1 MPIQD
6 GKYVTPAWQNGGP
19 PAIDAAELTD
29 IGNSIMQ
36 NQTNIGSLQTDNTQ
50 NQSNIEQLQ
59 EWKTSAEPLL
69 SGALQKSGGTMNGN
83 LILNANPTQN
93 MQAATKE
100 YVDNTFGWTLIQTDS
115 ISLNGTSDSATFN
128 TPPALLDVSTAYSE
142 IKILFALNISL
153 QSSPQNSPPTYV
165 RVNFDSDTSFIAAQ
179 YKDDGAKQINLKER
193 PIIYYGLKCMWV
205 NSSEYT
211 DTTAYTMTR
220 FDGTSFQ
227 SSADVLYSIYFKPT
241 YKLQSVGASVNGKIY
256 FYGR

>member
-1 MPIQD
+1 MPIQE

-19 PAIDAAELTD
+19 PAIDAAELKD

-69 SGALQKSGGTMNGN
+69 SGALQKSGGTMTGN

-115 ISLNGTSDSATFN
+115 VTINTSKTVTFN
-128 TPPALLDVSTAYSE
+128 TPSALLDVSTAYSE

-153 QSSPQNSPPTYV
+153 QNSSSTYV
-165 RVNFDSDTSFIAAQ
+165 QVDFGGTTRPSYIATQ
-179 YKDDGAKQINLKER
+179 FVEDGAKQINLKER

-205 NSSEYT
+205 NSGDHPST
-211 DTTAYTMTR
+211 LAYAMTR
-220 FDGTSFQ
+220 YDGPSFV
-227 SSADVLYSIYFKPT
+227 SGADALYGMYFGST
-241 YKLQSVGASVNGKIY
+241 YELVVVRASVNGKIY

>member
-29 IGNSIMQ
+29 IGNSIVQ
-36 NQTNIGSLQTDNTQ
+36 NQTSIGSLQTDNTQ

-69 SGALQKSGGTMNGN
+69 SGALQKSGGTMTGN

-153 QSSPQNSPPTYV
+153 QNSSSTYV
-165 RVNFDSDTSFIAAQ
+165 QVDFGSGTSYIATQ
-179 YKDDGAKQINLKER
+179 FKDDGAKQINLKER
-193 PIIYYGLKCMWV
+193 PIIYYGLKCMWI
-205 NSSEYT
+205 NSGNYP
-211 DTTAYTMTR
+211 DTMAYAMTR
-220 FDGTSFQ
+220 FDGSSFP
-227 SSADVLYSIYFKPT
+227 SGTDASYGIYFGST
-241 YKLQSVGASVNGKIY
+241 YQLVSVRASVNGKIY